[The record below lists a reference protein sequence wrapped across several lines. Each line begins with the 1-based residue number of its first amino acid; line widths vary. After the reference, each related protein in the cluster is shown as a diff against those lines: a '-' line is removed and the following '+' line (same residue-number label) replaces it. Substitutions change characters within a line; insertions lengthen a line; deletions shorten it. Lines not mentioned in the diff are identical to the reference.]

1 MLPRR
6 GRSRRG
12 RLPGVGP
19 LPLGWADLVV
29 IPLTVALSVP
39 SLARFGDDWTVGKD
53 AVRYLFAGSEI
64 VSGQSLH
71 TPGGVISNGGHG
83 PIFPAL
89 IGSLILVF
97 GRDVG
102 ALAWSVRLLALPN
115 ALLAYLLARRV
126 SGRFAG
132 LVAAALLTLF
142 CTINLTFNIDT
153 VLLAFCLTALLALT
167 GAIGRNSSVLA
178 LLSGVLLGAAIL
190 TKETAIVYAPLALL
204 AVLLLGW
211 EAREPLWHYLGLS
224 LVCLPWW
231 VLYYSVTGGLYL
243 LDRLPPS
250 LRLLLLI
257 ATAAL
262 LAVGSLSYSTGALG
276 RYLAGERRRRWT
288 GWLVMLAWTVSLTGL
303 ALYAG
308 GPALAEVSS
317 KSLRLYLANLLAP
330 EIVVV
335 PALILAFSY
344 AFWRASRRDA
354 GWTLLALALLF
365 QVPVCVL
372 VAVEEWRPR
381 QYLVLAALVF
391 CALADLVVDA
401 AGAAWRGTRG
411 YAARLQGALVAGVLI
426 GLLVVASVERVE
438 AQLPQKASG
447 GSPGRHEVSPQA
459 TRMAHWMA
467 EHVPEDQDVLI
478 LPAYSLN
485 NYLMFQDGGRH
496 DWSFLRMDQQPCK
509 PRPNGRMRC
518 NPTENDISRIPP
530 DAIWV
535 HIGERCNASSL
546 SMSNLLR
553 QLRRTRSGYLMI
565 SGGYKFAGI
574 MGLTSR
580 LEESGAFEVVHGELD
595 KGTSGR
601 NESLV
606 LMKSTGRKPEAV
618 PALMQAK
625 TAQRLRRCEQAE
637 GPGSVGRIR
646 SSFPNGIRL
655 PVGTWVLS
663 GRT

>member
-1 MLPRR
+1 MLSRR
-6 GRSRRG
+6 GRSRRS
-12 RLPGVGP
+12 RLPGVVP
-19 LPLGWADLVV
+19 FPLGWADLVV
-29 IPLTVALSVP
+29 IPLTVALSFP

-71 TPGGVISNGGHG
+71 TPGGIISNGGHG
-83 PIFPAL
+83 PVFPAL
-89 IGSLILVF
+89 IGSLILIF

-102 ALAWSVRLLALPN
+102 DLAWAVRLLALPN
-115 ALLAYLLARRV
+115 ALLAYLLAGRV
-126 SGRFAG
+126 SGRLAG
-132 LVAAALLTLF
+132 LIAAALLTLF
-142 CTINLTFNIDT
+142 GSINLTFNIDT
-153 VLLAFCLTALLALT
+153 VLLVFCLSALLALMV
-167 GAIGRNSSVLA
+167 AVSSNSPLLA

-190 TKETAIVYAPLALL
+190 TKETAIVYAPVALL

-211 EAREPLWHYLGLS
+211 EAREALWHFLGLA

-231 VLYYSVTGGLYL
+231 TWYYSATGGLYL
-243 LDRLPPS
+243 LDRLPHS
-250 LRLLLLI
+250 LQLFLLV

-262 LAVGSLSYSTGALG
+262 LAVGALAYTTGAIG
-276 RYLAGERRRRWT
+276 RYLAGETRRRWI
-288 GWLVMLAWTVSLTGL
+288 GWLVALAWTMSLTGL

-330 EIVVV
+330 EIAVV
-335 PALILAFSY
+335 PVLILAFGY
-344 AFWRASRRDA
+344 ALWRASRRDG
-354 GWTLLALALLF
+354 GWTLLTLALLF

-401 AGAAWRGTRG
+401 AGAAWRGARV
-411 YAARLQGALVAGVLI
+411 YAARLAGTLVAVALSI
-426 GLLVVASVERVE
+426 LLLGASVERLE
-438 AQLPQKASG
+438 AQLPENPAG
-447 GSPGRHEVSPQA
+447 GSSGPHQVSPQA
-459 TRMAHWMA
+459 TRMADWMSGN
-467 EHVPEDQDVLI
+467 VPEGQKIMVF
-478 LPAYSLN
+478 PAYSLN

-496 DWSFLRMDQQPCK
+496 DWTVLRMDQQPCK

-518 NPTENDISRIPP
+518 NPDENDISGIPS

-580 LEESGAFEVVHGELD
+580 LEKSGAFEVVHSELD

-637 GPGSVGRIR
+637 GPG
-646 SSFPNGIRL
+646 
-655 PVGTWVLS
+655 
-663 GRT
+663 